1 MHEDDDL
8 MLRVQSGEIDAYEE
22 LVEKYQPQL
31 IGFFYRNIRDSQMAE
46 DLSQDTMLRIYDQAW
61 DYLPRGKFRGWMY
74 RIARNLMIDSIRR
87 QSRDALVHAHKGK
100 KEDEDDGLAR
110 IRDEIL
116 SPEEKVHEI
125 ELAALVD
132 GLLQEIPDEQRLTF
146 TLHHYSQL
154 SLPEV
159 AEIMESTVPTTKSR
173 LRLARE
179 KLQEKLKERGIVAPQ
194 IDLDS

>member
-1 MHEDDDL
+1 MHEDDEL
-8 MLRVQSGEIDAYEE
+8 MLRIQSGEIDAYES
-22 LVEKYQPQL
+22 LVQKYQPQL
-31 IGFFYRNIRDSQMAE
+31 IGFFFRNIRDSQMAE

-87 QSRDALVHAHKGK
+87 QSRDALVHAARGK

-116 SPEEKVHEI
+116 SPQEQVHQQ
-125 ELAALVD
+125 ELAQLVD
-132 GLLQEIPDEQRLTF
+132 GLLQEIPEEQRLTF

-159 AEIMESTVPTTKSR
+159 AEIM
-173 LRLARE
+173 
-179 KLQEKLKERGIVAPQ
+179 
-194 IDLDS
+194 